1 MQWRRRECGSAWRVR
16 FTGMWPFRVVAAK
29 QEVGQGTS
37 GALYEL
43 DPAWVPSLDGHA
55 NFNRMIVWWK
65 ELHRFEQRRVYAARV
80 LIASSVGRQSESAIS
95 LILFLLCIQ

>member
-1 MQWRRRECGSAWRVR
+1 MWFRLESPL
-16 FTGMWPFRVVAAK
+16 TGMWPFRVVAAK

-55 NFNRMIVWWK
+55 NFNRMLV
-65 ELHRFEQRRVYAARV
+65 
-80 LIASSVGRQSESAIS
+80 
-95 LILFLLCIQ
+95 